1 MTEIV
6 TEGIKKHNKL
16 GPPDR
21 NINALKSGL
30 YRVKSPDVNKTQ
42 RIRRRVNRRLEGV
55 PPELKQVMRPVTL
68 AMCHIEDRLQIM
80 SDDLDQH
87 GLTNDQGEPRRI
99 LSEYRQYTKLWLD
112 LASANGQTLQSFMAT
127 RKDSRHG
134 DALALRRWA
143 EA

>member
-55 PPELKQVMRPVTL
+55 PPELRQVMRPVTL

-112 LASANGQTLQSFMAT
+112 LASANGQTLLSFMAT
-127 RKDSRHG
+127 RKDSLHG

-143 EA
+143 ES